1 MGIDAE
7 RVEPVGIMRRERL
20 LRVIACVTLIG
31 MAGCLYALFVVRTGL
46 AIPCIF
52 HLVTG
57 YQCPGCGVTR
67 MCVALLQMDFAK
79 AYASNPVLFV
89 LTPIMV
95 LVFLPYVAGYV
106 RNGRWE
112 MNRLQ
117 NVVLYLCIVVLIG
130 FGIFRNIIA

>member
-1 MGIDAE
+1 
-7 RVEPVGIMRRERL
+7 MRRKRL